1 MLRKG
6 TGMYLFTSFGK
17 RSCHRNLPKCFAGL
31 TLAAKLFWKDKC
43 LQRGGRCVTPRP
55 VPAPARLSCHRVR
68 PAVWFAGSPVF
79 ACHLPRLPPRH
90 RTHVWTPAPP
100 PPHFWSKSFR
110 RGLALTPSP
119 WHPGPLRVLRGAFP
133 SNLTWVDHT
142 PHDQRSTRC
151 SDTDR
156 PWRFIICINARPSH
170 AVKLLKLF
178 RKRTSTW
185 PVLPLRWGQRWCLQL
200 DVRQSGACFVL

>member
-1 MLRKG
+1 MMLRKG

-79 ACHLPRLPPRH
+79 ACHLPWLPPRH
-90 RTHVWTPAPP
+90 RTDVWTPAPHP
-100 PPHFWSKSFR
+100 PPFLVKE
-110 RGLALTPSP
+110 LSP
-119 WHPGPLRVLRGAFP
+119 WSRANAIPLAPRAAA
-133 SNLTWVDHT
+133 
-142 PHDQRSTRC
+142 C
-151 SDTDR
+151 S
-156 PWRFIICINARPSH
+156 PWSFS
-170 AVKLLKLF
+170 F
-178 RKRTSTW
+178 
-185 PVLPLRWGQRWCLQL
+185 QL
-200 DVRQSGACFVL
+200 DVG

>member
-1 MLRKG
+1 ML
-6 TGMYLFTSFGK
+6 
-17 RSCHRNLPKCFAGL
+17 
-31 TLAAKLFWKDKC
+31 
-43 LQRGGRCVTPRP
+43 PRAP
-55 VPAPARLSCHRVR
+55 FPPLLGFPAIASAQLSGSQVR
-68 PAVWFAGSPVF
+68 PCSPATCPGSLPVT
-79 ACHLPRLPPRH
+79 APTSGPPRH
-90 RTHVWTPAPP
+90 P

-110 RGLALTPSP
+110 RSLALTPSP

-142 PHDQRSTRC
+142 PHDQHSTRC

>member
-1 MLRKG
+1 MSQKPSQVFRRPNPCGEALLERQVP
-6 TGMYLFTSFGK
+6 S
-17 RSCHRNLPKCFAGL
+17 A
-31 TLAAKLFWKDKC
+31 
-43 LQRGGRCVTPRP
+43 RGALCY
-55 VPAPARLSCHRVR
+55 PAPRSRPCSAFLPSRPPSCLVRRSARVR
-68 PAVWFAGSPVF
+68 LPLAPAPSPSP
-79 ACHLPRLPPRH
+79 HPRLDPRA
-90 RTHVWTPAPP
+90 TPP
-100 PPHFWSKSFR
+100 PFLVKELSPWSR
-110 RGLALTPSP
+110 LTPSP
-119 WHPGPLRVLRGAFP
+119 GHPRPPRVLRGAFP
-133 SNLTWVDHT
+133 SNSTWVDHT